1 MMKKLAPEFVAL
13 TQDACLKAF
22 WTKNALRTFL
32 KMHKISDGFLAHLN
46 EGETKNQFLARLF
59 FALAD
64 PNKGRESV
72 ILSMAISLASMNHFP
87 DLERWEDSPAKIR
100 TAKEAVARLK
110 VEVDKIQTNL
120 EEEKRQQQRRADAEE
135 RRQAN
140 IAAQNSIS
148 KLTQGLADLVPQQGT
163 QDGGYA
169 FEDWFYSL
177 TQFFDIDSRPP
188 YRTDGRQIDGAL
200 TIDGTTFLVE
210 TKFANSKTDPQ
221 DIEIFMGKVTRKA
234 DNTMG
239 IFVSMAGYNE
249 KAIDEASRDKTPL
262 LLLDHSHIYGL
273 VLSNIMSLDNVIRRV
288 KRHASQTGEA
298 YLPPDKFSG

>member
-1 MMKKLAPEFVAL
+1 MKKLAPEFVAL
-13 TQDACLKAF
+13 TQDTCLKAF

-32 KMHKISDGFLAHLN
+32 KMHNISDGFLSTLT
-46 EGETKNQFLARLF
+46 EEETKAQFLARLF
-59 FALAD
+59 LELVN
-64 PNKGRESV
+64 PRKNLEPI
-72 ILSMAISLASMNHFP
+72 ILSMAVSLSDMKHFP
-87 DLERWEDSPAKIR
+87 DLELREDTRVKIPA
-100 TAKEAVARLK
+100 AKEAAARLK

-120 EEEKRQQQRRADAEE
+120 DEEKRQKQRRADAEE

-140 IAAQNSIS
+140 IAAQNTLN
-148 KLTQGLADLVPQQGT
+148 KLTQSLADLVPRQGT

-169 FEDWFYSL
+169 FENWFYSL
-177 TQFFDIDSRPP
+177 IQYFDIDSRPP
-188 YRTDGRQIDGAL
+188 YRVDGRQIDGAL

-210 TKFANSKTDPQ
+210 TKFTNNKANPH

-239 IFVSMAGYNE
+239 IFVSMAGFNE
-249 KAIDEASRDKTPL
+249 KAIGEASRDKTPL

-273 VLSNIMSLDNVIRRV
+273 ILSNIMSLDNVVRRI

-298 YLPPDKFSG
+298 YLQPDKFSG

>member
-1 MMKKLAPEFVAL
+1 MKKLAPEFVAL

-32 KMHKISDGFLAHLN
+32 KMHKISDELLSQLN
-46 EGETKNQFLARLF
+46 DGETKNQFLARLF

-64 PNKGRESV
+64 PNKDKGSV
-72 ILSMAISLASMNHFP
+72 ILSMAESLAAMNHFP

-110 VEVDKIQTNL
+110 VEVDKVQTNI
-120 EEEKRQQQRRADAEE
+120 EEEKRQQQRRIDAEK

-140 IAAQNSIS
+140 IAAQNTIS
-148 KLTQGLADLVPQQGT
+148 KLTQALADMVPKQGT
-163 QDGGYA
+163 QEGGYA
-169 FEDWFYSL
+169 FEAWFYDL
-177 TQFFDIDSRPP
+177 AQFFDIDSRPP

-210 TKFANSKTDPQ
+210 AKFTNSMIDPQ

-239 IFVSMAGYNE
+239 VFVSMAGYNE
-249 KAIDEASRDKTPL
+249 KAIKEASRDKTPL
-262 LLLDHSHIYGL
+262 LLLDHTHIYGL
-273 VLSNIMSLDNVIRRV
+273 ILSNIMSLADVIRRI

-298 YLPPDKFSG
+298 YLPPNKF

>member
-22 WTKNALRTFL
+22 WTKDALRTFL
-32 KMHKISDGFLAHLN
+32 KMHNISDGFLSKLN
-46 EGETKNQFLARLF
+46 EEGTKTQFLARLF
-59 FALAD
+59 LALVN
-64 PNKGRESV
+64 PNKNLEPT
-72 ILSMAISLASMNHFP
+72 ILSMAVSLADMKHFP
-87 DLERWEDSPAKIR
+87 DLERWEDTRVKIPA
-100 TAKEAVARLK
+100 AKEAVSRLK

-120 EEEKRQQQRRADAEE
+120 DEARRQAQRRADAEE

-140 IAAQNSIS
+140 IAAQSSIM
-148 KLTQGLADLVPQQGT
+148 KLTKDLADLVFQQGT
-163 QDGGYA
+163 QGGGYA
-169 FEDWFYSL
+169 FENWFYSL
-177 TQFFDIDSRPP
+177 AQYFDIDSRPP

-210 TKFANSKTDPQ
+210 TKFTNCKTDPQ

-273 VLSNIMSLDNVIRRV
+273 VLSNIMSLDNVIRRI

-298 YLPPDKFSG
+298 YLRPDKFSG